1 MTKAKQ
7 KQNDRK
13 NKTKLTQDD
22 LQKILALV
30 NSTREMLSQMKDG
43 WSVLT
48 NTLGELEEASN
59 RVHNAMNFRFQ
70 KDEDNNGSMYWAD
83 LVLPEDPK
91 AWFYEPK

>member
-1 MTKAKQ
+1 MTKS

-13 NKTKLTQDD
+13 NKTKLTEDD
-22 LQKILALV
+22 LLKILALV

-43 WSVLT
+43 WSVQT
-48 NTLGELEEASN
+48 STLSELEIASH
-59 RVHNAMNFRFQ
+59 RVDQALNFRLQ
-70 KDEDNNGSMYWAD
+70 KDEDSGNQVYWAD

>member
-1 MTKAKQ
+1 MTKA

-13 NKTKLTQDD
+13 NKTKLTEDD
-22 LQKILALV
+22 LLKILALV
-30 NSTREMLSQMKDG
+30 NSTREMLSQMKEG

-48 NTLGELEEASN
+48 STLSELEIASHK
-59 RVHNAMNFRFQ
+59 VDQALNFRPQ
-70 KDEDNNGSMYWAD
+70 KDEDSGNSVYWAD

>member
-1 MTKAKQ
+1 MTKA

-30 NSTREMLSQMKDG
+30 NSTREMLSEMSDG
-43 WSVLT
+43 WSVQT
-48 NTLGELEEASN
+48 ITLAELDAAMH
-59 RVHNAMNFRFQ
+59 RVQNAMNFRPQ
-70 KDEDNNGSMYWAD
+70 KDDQNGGSMYWAG

-91 AWFYEPK
+91 AWFYNPE

>member
-1 MTKAKQ
+1 MTKA

-30 NSTREMLSQMKDG
+30 NSTREMLSEMSDG
-43 WSVLT
+43 WSVQT
-48 NTLGELEEASN
+48 ITLAELDAAMH
-59 RVHNAMNFRFQ
+59 RVQNAMNFRPQ
-70 KDEDNNGSMYWAD
+70 KDDQNGGSMYWAG
-83 LVLPEDPK
+83 LVLPEDSK

>member
-1 MTKAKQ
+1 MTKV

-13 NKTKLTQDD
+13 NKTKLTEDD
-22 LQKILALV
+22 LLKILALV

-48 NTLGELEEASN
+48 STLGELDTAMH
-59 RVHNAMNFRFQ
+59 RVQNAMNFRFQ
-70 KDEDNNGSMYWAD
+70 KNESNDGSVYWED

-91 AWFYEPK
+91 AWFYNPK

>member
-1 MTKAKQ
+1 MTKL

-30 NSTREMLSQMKDG
+30 NSTREMLSEMSDG
-43 WSVLT
+43 WSVQT
-48 NTLGELEEASN
+48 ITLAELDAAMH
-59 RVHNAMNFRFQ
+59 RVQNAMNFRPQ
-70 KDEDNNGSMYWAD
+70 KDDQNGGSMYWAG

-91 AWFYEPK
+91 AWFYNPE